1 MTVQPRR
8 GRGPWFWVAL
18 GCGGCL
24 VLSVIGCVLMF
35 FFSASIATLI
45 GSQVEGNTTNS
56 WSEAAG
62 KTEMHLYEPTYLPTA
77 SGTPEIVSFGVGSL
91 FQTVTASYP
100 GSGLLIVEINRN
112 PQQGNP
118 GQQTEIE
125 GADEAYLSESGEL
138 IVRKDTTWIT
148 LSNAPED
155 ELRRV
160 AESLRRV
167 E

>member
-62 KTEMHLYEPTYLPTA
+62 RVGMQVYEPSYLPPE

-91 FQTVTASYP
+91 FQTVTAS
-100 GSGLLIVEINRN
+100 
-112 PQQGNP
+112 
-118 GQQTEIE
+118 
-125 GADEAYLSESGEL
+125 
-138 IVRKDTTWIT
+138 
-148 LSNAPED
+148 
-155 ELRRV
+155 
-160 AESLRRV
+160 
-167 E
+167 